1 MKKNSY
7 IITTILILFISINST
22 NAQSK
27 ESENESINQLIKKRR
42 EYNQK
47 NGTGFI
53 IQLYN
58 GSEATAKS
66 ILSSFKSKYNWVATK
81 LVYDAPDWKTQVGNY
96 RTRLDADKALNKYKE
111 DFSGG
116 IIIKK

>member
-1 MKKNSY
+1 MRY
-7 IITTILILFISINST
+7 FIVFFLLLICSINNV

-27 ESENESINQLIKKRR
+27 NTDIESINKLIEKKR
-42 EYNQK
+42 EYNKK
-47 NGTGFI
+47 NGTGYI

-58 GSEATAKS
+58 GSESRARS
-66 ILSSFKSKYNWVATK
+66 ILNSFKSKYSWVRTK
-81 LVYDAPDWKTQVGNY
+81 LIYDSPDWKAQVGSY
-96 RTRLDADKALNKYKE
+96 RTRLDADKALNKFKE